1 MPSKTAKTK
10 KSSAPK
16 KSKELSDAS
25 RLRRNRMWS
34 SVIFILGV
42 LVLFLTY
49 IEGQAVW
56 LFLHNVIWGLTG
68 VSAVLLAPIMLYVAV
83 MLALDR
89 SRSAVVT
96 KVIQGTVLLLLV
108 SPAFE
113 IIYCFINKLPVY
125 EGDKISDI
133 LIALYQNGKQMK
145 GGGALSLIVGGTL
158 SKLCGAV
165 GALII
170 IILLIIL
177 FVMLLTNLTL
187 VDIWRFFSGLF
198 KSAGTAIRQSGEE
211 RDIMEAQRMA
221 EQAEQKKKD
230 EKNKKDQRVDI
241 AKFITDDENAEVKTD
256 ETAAPEA
263 YGGKPNE
270 AGTQENEKKD
280 KKKRKSIF
288 DRFDEPTVPEEP
300 ILPVT
305 EIPEHTPI
313 TVSVEVQDEPVI
325 EPIKLY
331 DKSGGEN
338 AKLSEPHSAAGH
350 NREPINAEP
359 RPGTNIINTEEADM
373 VNPIYVNEDG
383 QTSLIETEDTVKS
396 SYDAPPIELLN
407 PPRNSASLDD
417 VRSEILQNSET
428 LVETLQSFGV
438 TTRLIDTHRGP
449 SVTRYE
455 LQPAAGVKVS
465 KITNLSDDIAL
476 NLAAEGV
483 RIEAPIPGKAAV
495 GIELANKVRDTVCIR
510 ELIDSPEFRSLKSKL
525 GFPVG
530 KNIEG
535 NIVCGDIA
543 KMPHLLI
550 AGTTGSGKS
559 VFTNSIIM
567 SILYNASPDEVKLI
581 LVDPKQVEFPIYNGI
596 PHLLIPVVT
605 DAKKAA
611 GALGWA
617 VTEMM
622 KRYKIFSDN
631 GVRDLGDYNEYVK
644 DKEGM
649 LPLPKIVIVVD
660 ELADLMMAAPKE
672 VEESICRIAQLAR
685 AAGMHLVIATQS
697 PRADIVTGL
706 IKANIPSR
714 VALKVSNQIDSR
726 VILDEGGAEKLLGN
740 GDLLYKPV
748 GVGKPVRIQGSYV
761 ATEEV
766 RRVVDFLKA
775 SVEAKYD
782 EEIAEEIEKHIPVSK
797 GEKNAQTAF
806 GSSDTPSDSSQDD
819 LVERAIDCIVR
830 DNVAS
835 VTFLQRRLKL
845 GYARAARIMEELEN
859 MGVVGPADGAKPRE
873 IRMSKEQWLERKT
886 SMGEDVS
893 DITLGDSR

>member
-1 MPSKTAKTK
+1 MPSKKTSAKKTRSMK
-10 KSSAPK
+10 
-16 KSKELSDAS
+16 KELSDAAH
-25 RLRRNRMWS
+25 LRRNRMWS

-42 LVLFLTY
+42 FVIFLTY
-49 IEGQAVW
+49 INGE
-56 LFLHNVIWGLTG
+56 FLWNGMHNALWGLFG
-68 VSAVLLAPIMLYVAV
+68 VATVLVAPIMLYVAV

-89 SRSAVVT
+89 SKSAVLT
-96 KVIQGTVLLLLV
+96 KVIQGVVLMLLI
-108 SPAFE
+108 SPVCE
-113 IIYCFINKLPVY
+113 IIYCFGHKLPVFGLPNADKSPINKLLVMLF
-125 EGDKISDI
+125 ERGTE
-133 LIALYQNGKQMK
+133 KQ
-145 GGGALSLIVGGTL
+145 GGGALSIIIGGTL

-170 IILLIIL
+170 IILLVLL
-177 FVMLLTNLTL
+177 FIMLLTNITF
-187 VDIWRFFSGLF
+187 VDVWNFFAGLLGN
-198 KSAGTAIRQSGEE
+198 ARTAIRESGEE
-211 RDIMEAQRMA
+211 RDAVKAQKLA
-221 EQAEQKKKD
+221 ENKKLE
-230 EKNKKDQRVDI
+230 EKNIKEKRIDV
-241 AKFITDDENAEVKTD
+241 AKFIADDNAIAQEDSLPLHTVVS
-256 ETAAPEA
+256 
-263 YGGKPNE
+263 NE
-270 AGTQENEKKD
+270 SEKKD
-280 KKKRKSIF
+280 KKKKKSIF

-300 ILPVT
+300 FNENKTSDTQPAADKPS
-305 EIPEHTPI
+305 EII
-313 TVSVEVQDEPVI
+313 ASDA
-325 EPIKLY
+325 
-331 DKSGGEN
+331 EN
-338 AKLSEPHSAAGH
+338 ADKPAIEIKEPAVPSIREGSTVISAEA
-350 NREPINAEP
+350 
-359 RPGTNIINTEEADM
+359 ADM

-383 QTSLIETEDTVKS
+383 QTSFIKSEDAVKP
-396 SYDAPPIELLN
+396 SYDVPPIDLLN
-407 PPRNSASLDD
+407 PPHRSSSADD
-417 VRSEILQNSET
+417 IRAEIQQNSET
-428 LVETLQSFGV
+428 LVETLRSFGV

-495 GIELANKVRDTVCIR
+495 GIELANKVRDTVYIR
-510 ELIDSPEFRSLKSKL
+510 ELIDSDEFRSLKSKL

-535 NIVCGDIA
+535 KIICGDIA

-581 LVDPKQVEFPIYNGI
+581 LVDPKQVEFPVYNGI

-631 GVRDLGDYNEYVK
+631 GVRDLGDYNEYIK

-649 LPLPKIVIVVD
+649 EPLPKIVIVVD

-672 VEESICRIAQLAR
+672 VEEAICRIAQLAR

-748 GVGKPVRIQGSYV
+748 GLGKPVRIQGSFV
-761 ATEEV
+761 ATEEI
-766 RRVVDFLKA
+766 RRVVEFLKA
-775 SVEAKYD
+775 QTASQYD
-782 EEIAEEIEKHIPVSK
+782 EQVAEEIEKHIPVPK
-797 GEKNAQTAF
+797 GEKQSQT
-806 GSSDTPSDSSQDD
+806 SDDSPVDNGQGD
-819 LVERAIDCIVR
+819 LIERAIDCIVR
-830 DNVAS
+830 ENVAS
-835 VTFLQRRLKL
+835 TTFLQRRLKL
-845 GYARAARIMEELEN
+845 GYARAARIMDELME

-873 IRMSKEQWLERKT
+873 IKMTKEQWLERKT
-886 SMGEDVS
+886 AMGEQPVLPIS
-893 DITLGDSR
+893 DEIPKE